1 MLLRFALFAAVFFAA
16 ALTPKIS
23 ANAGNPSGRAL
34 GELVLAEKRGI
45 QHPDQVV
52 DFDYSTD
59 TSPFYVTAADVAVTQ
74 YQRLSGGKL
83 AGGLRANEARRFRIV
98 PGFAP
103 SGRLTRPI
111 QCVS

>member
-1 MLLRFALFAAVFFAA
+1 MLLRAALFVAIFFAA

-23 ANAGNPSGRAL
+23 ANAGSPSGHAFD
-34 GELVLAEKRGI
+34 ELVLVEKLGI
-45 QHPDQVV
+45 EHPDQVV

-59 TSPFYVTAADVAVTQ
+59 TSPFYVTAPDGAVVQ

-83 AGGLRANEARRFRIV
+83 ALRLRGGLRANEVRRFWIV

-103 SGRLTRPI
+103 SEPAD
-111 QCVS
+111 